1 MSRCTGLIGVPL
13 FCIATLAI
21 AQAPTRAADPIFVR
35 AQTLVSDG
43 NGVAGRALIDSVIAK
58 TPPTS
63 QLYPQALFWRATL
76 AANAADAE
84 SDYKHIVV
92 DYPLAPQ
99 AEDALLRLAQLEL
112 ARGDRDGALNHLQ
125 RIPRDY
131 PRSKSLARASYWTAR
146 VLFEKNDIP
155 NACAANASALA
166 QADVSEVELRNQIQY
181 QGQRCPAVAAVAT
194 TTAPAAPVP
203 TPVTSATA
211 TIPPASVTAST
222 TSAKAIPATS
232 TASTTPAKVT
242 PATSTASKPVVP
254 AVAVKPEAIVTDSPK
269 VRAPSPVHK
278 TIPIAAVPRPKP
290 PAEANDAKPSIV
302 DPSKAPKAVAES
314 PKAPKAVAENTEPKR
329 NTPVSRGNG
338 YSVQVA
344 AYTHKAEADKL
355 VSSLTKRGYSARVDG
370 SVAPFRV
377 RIGRYTTERDAEDAL
392 KKLKSK
398 HMDGF
403 VVRAPER

>member
-1 MSRCTGLIGVPL
+1 MSRWQVLLGLPL
-13 FCIATLAI
+13 LCAGSLAA
-21 AQAPTRAADPIFVR
+21 AQAPARPADPIFVR

-58 TPPTS
+58 TPSTS

-112 ARGDRDGALNHLQ
+112 ARGDRDGALGHLQ

-155 NACAANASALA
+155 NACTANASALA
-166 QADVSEVELRNQIQY
+166 QADASEVELKNQIQY
-181 QGQRCPAVAAVAT
+181 QGQRCPLVAT
-194 TTAPAAPVP
+194 VP
-203 TPVTSATA
+203 TVTS
-211 TIPPASVTAST
+211 PPVNSSSVTAAPPKSAVPPAAGKPTTVDT
-222 TSAKAIPATS
+222 TSPTVVATRS
-232 TASTTPAKVT
+232 KTVT
-242 PATSTASKPVVP
+242 PAQ
-254 AVAVKPEAIVTDSPK
+254 
-269 VRAPSPVHK
+269 
-278 TIPIAAVPRPKP
+278 RPKP
-290 PAEANDAKPSIV
+290 PTEANDSKPSIV
-302 DPSKAPKAVAES
+302 DPAKAPKAAAEKPATKPS
-314 PKAPKAVAENTEPKR
+314 TA
-329 NTPVSRGNG
+329 VSRGSG

-344 AYTHKAEADKL
+344 AYSHRPEADKL
-355 VSSLTKRGYSARVDG
+355 AATLNKRGYSARVDG

-377 RIGRYTTERDAEDAL
+377 RIGRYTTEKEAEDAL
-392 KKLKSK
+392 KKIKAS

>member
-1 MSRCTGLIGVPL
+1 
-13 FCIATLAI
+13 LAI
-21 AQAPTRAADPIFVR
+21 AQAPSRPADPIFVR
-35 AQTLVSDG
+35 AQALVSDG

-76 AANAADAE
+76 ASNAADAE

-146 VLFEKNDIP
+146 VLFEKNDIS
-155 NACAANASALA
+155 NACAANANALA
-166 QADVSEVELRNQIQY
+166 QADASEIELRNQIQY
-181 QGQRCPAVAAVAT
+181 QGQRCPAAAAVAT
-194 TTAPAAPVP
+194 TTAAPTSTTPPAP
-203 TPVTSATA
+203 TTA
-211 TIPPASVTAST
+211 TIPSASE
-222 TSAKAIPATS
+222 
-232 TASTTPAKVT
+232 TASTTPAKPT
-242 PATSTASKPVVP
+242 AAPSPPPKPAIPTSVN
-254 AVAVKPEAIVTDSPK
+254 KPEAVDAVSATVK
-269 VRAPSPVHK
+269 APTPPRSAPTATVL
-278 TIPIAAVPRPKP
+278 RPKP

-302 DPSKAPKAVAES
+302 NPSKAPKAVAEK
-314 PKAPKAVAENTEPKR
+314 PEVKR
-329 NTPVSRGNG
+329 NTPASRGSG

-355 VSSLTKRGYSARVDG
+355 ASSLSKRGYSARVDG

-377 RIGRYTTERDAEDAL
+377 RIGRYATERDAEGAL

-398 HMDGF
+398 QMDGF

>member
-1 MSRCTGLIGVPL
+1 MSRSAGLIGLPL
-13 FCIATLAI
+13 FCVATLAT
-21 AQAPTRAADPIFVR
+21 AQAPSRPADPIFVR

-76 AANAADAE
+76 ASNAADAE

-155 NACAANASALA
+155 NACAANANALA
-166 QADVSEVELRNQIQY
+166 QAAVSEIELRNQIQY
-181 QGQRCPAVAAVAT
+181 QGQRCPVAAAVAT
-194 TTAPAAPVP
+194 TTAAPASTTTPPAPI
-203 TPVTSATA
+203 TT
-211 TIPPASVTAST
+211 TIPPVSG
-222 TSAKAIPATS
+222 
-232 TASTTPAKVT
+232 TASTTPAKST
-242 PATSTASKPVVP
+242 AATSPAPKPAIPASVN
-254 AVAVKPEAIVTDSPK
+254 KPEAVDTVSATVKAPTPPPK
-269 VRAPSPVHK
+269 TVK
-278 TIPIAAVPRPKP
+278 TTAVPRPKP
-290 PAEANDAKPSIV
+290 PTEANDSKPSIV
-302 DPSKAPKAVAES
+302 DPSKAPKAVAEK
-314 PKAPKAVAENTEPKR
+314 PEAKR
-329 NTPVSRGNG
+329 NTSDSRGSG

-355 VSSLTKRGYSARVDG
+355 ASSLNKRGYSARVDG

-377 RIGRYTTERDAEDAL
+377 RIGRYPTERDAEDAL

>member
-1 MSRCTGLIGVPL
+1 MSRWTVLLGVPL
-13 FCIATLAI
+13 FCAASLAA
-21 AQAPTRAADPIFVR
+21 AQAPARPADPIFVR

-112 ARGDRDGALNHLQ
+112 ARGDRDGALGHLQ

-155 NACAANASALA
+155 NACVANASALV
-166 QADVSEVELRNQIQY
+166 QADASEVELKNQIQY
-181 QGQRCPAVAAVAT
+181 QGQRCPSAPAVAT
-194 TTAPAAPVP
+194 VNSP
-203 TPVTSATA
+203 TTSASA
-211 TIPPASVTAST
+211 NIPTTPVTAST
-222 TSAKAIPATS
+222 TPSGTFVNTSSATAASPTSVTPPEKQKPATVDTVLHAVATVS
-232 TASTTPAKVT
+232 TAPKT
-242 PATSTASKPVVP
+242 VVQ
-254 AVAVKPEAIVTDSPK
+254 AQ
-269 VRAPSPVHK
+269 
-278 TIPIAAVPRPKP
+278 RPKLP
-290 PAEANDAKPSIV
+290 TEANDSKPSIV
-302 DPSKAPKAVAES
+302 DLAKAPKAAAEKSAAKPNVA
-314 PKAPKAVAENTEPKR
+314 
-329 NTPVSRGNG
+329 VSRGSG

-344 AYTHKAEADKL
+344 AYSHKPEADKL
-355 VSSLTKRGYSARVDG
+355 AGNLSKRGYSARVDG

-377 RIGRYTTERDAEDAL
+377 RIGRYTTEKEAEDAL
-392 KKLKSK
+392 RKIKAS

>member
-1 MSRCTGLIGVPL
+1 MSRCAGFIGLLL
-13 FCIATLAI
+13 FCVATLAI
-21 AQAPTRAADPIFVR
+21 AQAPSRPADPIFVR
-35 AQTLVSDG
+35 AQALVSDG

-76 AANAADAE
+76 ASNAADAE

-155 NACAANASALA
+155 NACVANASALT
-166 QADVSEVELRNQIQY
+166 QADVSEIELRNQIQY
-181 QGQRCPAVAAVAT
+181 QGQRCPAAAAVAMT
-194 TTAPAAPVP
+194 TAAPSPTTAPPAPITAP
-203 TPVTSATA
+203 IPSA
-211 TIPPASVTAST
+211 SG
-222 TSAKAIPATS
+222 
-232 TASTTPAKVT
+232 TASTTPAKST
-242 PATSTASKPVVP
+242 AATSPPPKPAIPSSVN
-254 AVAVKPEAIVTDSPK
+254 KPEAVDTVSATVKAPTPPPKTVT
-269 VRAPSPVHK
+269 
-278 TIPIAAVPRPKP
+278 TTTVPRPKP
-290 PAEANDAKPSIV
+290 PTEANDSKPSIV
-302 DPSKAPKAVAES
+302 DPSKAPKAVAKKPE
-314 PKAPKAVAENTEPKR
+314 AKR
-329 NTPVSRGNG
+329 NTPASRRSG

-344 AYTHKAEADKL
+344 AYTYKAEADKL
-355 VSSLTKRGYSARVDG
+355 ASSLNKRGYSARVDG

-377 RIGRYTTERDAEDAL
+377 RIGRYSTERDAEDAL
-392 KKLKSK
+392 KKLRSK

>member
-1 MSRCTGLIGVPL
+1 MSRWQVLLGLPL
-13 FCIATLAI
+13 FCAASLAA
-21 AQAPTRAADPIFVR
+21 AQATARPADPIFVR

-112 ARGDRDGALNHLQ
+112 ARGDRDGALGHLQ

-155 NACAANASALA
+155 NACTANANALA
-166 QADVSEVELRNQIQY
+166 QADASEVELRNQIQY
-181 QGQRCPAVAAVAT
+181 QGQRCPLVAV
-194 TTAPAAPVP
+194 VP
-203 TPVTSATA
+203 TVTPPTTGTSGNTPAT
-211 TIPPASVTAST
+211 SVTAST
-222 TSAKAIPATS
+222 TPAPAPANAPTVIAAS
-232 TASTTPAKVT
+232 PKPAAPAPSGRPTPVDTASPTDVSPSTPTKTVT
-242 PATSTASKPVVP
+242 PAQ
-254 AVAVKPEAIVTDSPK
+254 
-269 VRAPSPVHK
+269 
-278 TIPIAAVPRPKP
+278 RPKP
-290 PAEANDAKPSIV
+290 PAKANDSKPSIV
-302 DPSKAPKAVAES
+302 DPTKAPKATAEKPVMKPS
-314 PKAPKAVAENTEPKR
+314 TA
-329 NTPVSRGNG
+329 VSRGNG

-344 AYTHKAEADKL
+344 AYSHRPEADKL
-355 VSSLTKRGYSARVDG
+355 TATLNKRGYSARVDG

-377 RIGRYTTERDAEDAL
+377 RIGRYATEKEAEDAL
-392 KKLKSK
+392 KKIKAS